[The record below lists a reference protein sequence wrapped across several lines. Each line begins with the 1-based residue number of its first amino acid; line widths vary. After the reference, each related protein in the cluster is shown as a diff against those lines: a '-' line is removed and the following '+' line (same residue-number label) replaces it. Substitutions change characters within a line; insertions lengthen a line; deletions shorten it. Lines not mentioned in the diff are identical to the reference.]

1 MICISFYDRRYQV
14 QTFMLMDMIINRDKL
29 MILYRRTGIL
39 EKSFCN
45 FYKGIDK
52 YLLLWQLRA
61 NIQIPRGEA
70 GWDELRDWD

>member
-1 MICISFYDRRYQV
+1 M

-61 NIQIPRGEA
+61 NIQIPRGEG